1 MAKKSISLSFTERF
15 LHFWELHFA
24 PQVDKDSTI
33 IVAISGGMDSV
44 VLAYLIKE
52 IVHLNIEL
60 AHCNFHLRG
69 EESDRDELFVR
80 NFAEQLGVHL
90 HIQNFDTIQYA
101 NSKKLSIEEA
111 ARNLRYDWFR
121 QLARREGR
129 KICPIFVAHHAN
141 DSIETLLNNFFRG
154 TGIAGLQ
161 GIQAVNN
168 GIFRPL
174 LFAKRKEIVH
184 FALQNNLQWVED
196 STNAS
201 SDYTRNYLRNE
212 VLPELKSFYP
222 TIEDN
227 LLGNIHRFK
236 DLNYIYLD
244 FIRQTLDKI
253 LLQNG
258 AGFKISIADLLV
270 LEPLDTILFELAK
283 KFDFGTRQVSE
294 WKKILDGESGSA
306 IVSPTWKLW
315 KDRTE
320 LYLIPIVE
328 DDHNV
333 FIINEPK
340 NYELPNLKLSF
351 STLKHLP
358 EEKTTDILYL
368 DLSKVTFPFTIRHW
382 KDGDFFYPNGMKGKK
397 KLAKYFID
405 EKIPVVEKGQI
416 WLLTKEDV
424 VVWVIGLRADRRF
437 LADENSTEI
446 LAVRKLLK

>member
-1 MAKKSISLSFTERF
+1 MAKKSTSLSFSERF
-15 LHFWELHFA
+15 LQFWELHFA

-33 IVAISGGMDSV
+33 IVAISGGVDSV
-44 VLAYLIKE
+44 VLAYLLKE
-52 IVHLNIEL
+52 TLHLNIEL

-69 EESDRDELFVR
+69 EESGRDELFVR
-80 NFAEQLGVHL
+80 NYAKQLGVAL

-101 NSKKLSIEEA
+101 NSEKLSIEEA

-121 QLARREGR
+121 QLARREEG
-129 KICPIFVAHHAN
+129 KIFPIFVAHHAN

-161 GIQAVNN
+161 GIQTVNN

-174 LFAKRKEIVH
+174 LFAKRKEIVQ

-201 SDYTRNYLRNE
+201 SDYTRNYWRNE

-227 LLGNIHRFK
+227 LLGNIDRFK
-236 DLNYIYLD
+236 DLNYIYQH
-244 FIRQTLDKI
+244 FIQQTLSQI
-253 LLQNG
+253 LIQNG
-258 AGFKISIADLLV
+258 TGFTISITDLLG
-270 LEPLDTILFELAK
+270 LEPLETILFELAK
-283 KFDFGTRQVSE
+283 KFDFNVRQVSE
-294 WKKILDGESGSA
+294 WKKILHGESGSA

-328 DDHNV
+328 EDRNV
-333 FIINEPK
+333 FIIGEPQ
-340 NYELPNLKLSF
+340 NYDLPNLKLSF
-351 STLKHLP
+351 SINKHLP
-358 EEKTTDILYL
+358 EEKTSDTLYL

-405 EKIPVVEKGQI
+405 EKIPVAEKEQI
-416 WLLTKEDV
+416 WLLTKDDTIL
-424 VVWVIGLRADRRF
+424 WVIGMRADRRF
-437 LADENSTEI
+437 LADENSSEI
-446 LAVRKLLK
+446 LSVKKV